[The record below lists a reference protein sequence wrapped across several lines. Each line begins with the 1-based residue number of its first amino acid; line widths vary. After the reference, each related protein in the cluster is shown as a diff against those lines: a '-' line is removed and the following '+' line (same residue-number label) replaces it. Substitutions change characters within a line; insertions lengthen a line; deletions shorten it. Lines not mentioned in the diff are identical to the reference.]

1 MITGGAEI
9 MGATLL
15 DIYTQI
21 ITESGGANVTRSLT
35 SWLQNLP
42 CGSLLSVRE
51 TAPAQKVHIL
61 TSKKREEG
69 EICLILALSDLKTPL
84 SQKSSLAPSSSKN
97 TKFFFLHHP
106 LPLCVSFF
114 YNSIESRQFFSYF
127 IISW

>member
-97 TKFFFLHHP
+97 TNFFFCTIRFRYVCH
-106 LPLCVSFF
+106 FF
-114 YNSIESRQFFSYF
+114 TTQLNPDNFSV
-127 IISW
+127 IL